1 MLKVQGHSDLYRD
14 EQTKAII
21 NRSPEHDKYIQNRDR
36 KLQEI
41 QDIQNL
47 KSDVNDI
54 KDMLNIIV
62 KNLKERNT

>member
-1 MLKVQGHSDLYRD
+1 MLKVQGHPGLYRD
-14 EQTKAII
+14 EETKAII
-21 NRSPEHDKYIQNRDR
+21 NRSSDHDKYIQNRDR
-36 KLQEI
+36 KLQEM

-54 KDMLNIIV
+54 KDMLNVIV